1 MEDAILIEMKA
12 RCRTLKD
19 FKSKI
24 NPSKKKDKNK
34 MAEIWHKH
42 GTSTTSSA
50 QRNETRYVEE
60 LQGKSGS
67 PSHAVIKNSHGNKTG
82 SNNNK
87 INETPPLAKLKSHN
101 AVNGCYKYTMVKCK
115 TKNRLAL
122 TETKAD

>member
-24 NPSKKKDKNK
+24 NPSKKKTNK

-42 GTSTTSSA
+42 GTST

-60 LQGKSGS
+60 LQGKSDS

-82 SNNNK
+82 SNNKK

-101 AVNGCYKYTMVKCK
+101 AVNGCYKYTRAKCK